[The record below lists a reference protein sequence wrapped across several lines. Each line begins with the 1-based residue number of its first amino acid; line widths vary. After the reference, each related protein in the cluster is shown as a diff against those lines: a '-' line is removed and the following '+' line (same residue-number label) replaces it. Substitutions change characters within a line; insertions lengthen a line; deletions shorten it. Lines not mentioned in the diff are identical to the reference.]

1 MGQTVSG
8 LIRLTRPAN
17 LPTAAADILAGMAIA
32 LGLAGMSPATLG
44 SELLPSALLLV
55 AASKAL
61 YAGGVVLND
70 VFDAGLDAVERP
82 ERPIP
87 SGMVRRGAAGGFG
100 ALLLLAGMAL
110 AYAQSLQS
118 AGVALILAISILWYD
133 ALAKKNGFFGPLA
146 MGICRG
152 LNLALGMSL
161 LPLGEIW
168 VFLGVPLVYIFAI
181 TTVSRGEVHGSGKK
195 PLILAVVFYA
205 IVIFTLGYLV
215 WYHQGNLPYAV
226 AFLALFAILV
236 FRPLLAALREPLPSR
251 IRKAV
256 KWGVIGIIA
265 MDAAWAAGFGDWW
278 LGLMVLLLLPLAR
291 WLAGR
296 FAVT

>member
-1 MGQTVSG
+1 M
-8 LIRLTRPAN
+8 RPAN
-17 LPTAAADILAGMAIA
+17 LPTAAADILAGMAIT
-32 LGLAGMSPATLG
+32 LGLAGMAPAMLG
-44 SELLPSALLLV
+44 TELMAPALFLI
-55 AASKAL
+55 AASVAL

-87 SGMVRRGAAGGFG
+87 SGMVRRATAGRFG
-100 ALLLLAGMAL
+100 ALLLMGGVAL
-110 AYAQSLQS
+110 AYGQSLQS
-118 AGVALILAISILWYD
+118 AGVALLLAICILWYD

-146 MGICRG
+146 MGLCRG

-161 LPLGEIW
+161 LPLGEVW
-168 VFLGVPLVYIFAI
+168 AFLWVPLAYIFAI
-181 TTVSRGEVHGSGKK
+181 TTVSRGEVHGAGKK
-195 PLILAVVFYA
+195 PLLLAVVFYT
-205 IVIFTLGYLV
+205 IVIFTVGYLV
-215 WYHQGNLPYAV
+215 WYHQGNLAYAI

-236 FRPLLAALREPLPSR
+236 FRPLWAALSEPLPPR

-278 LGLMVLLLLPLAR
+278 LGLMVLLLLPLSR

-296 FAVT
+296 YAVT